1 MQVWYSIAKSVEL
14 VPGSATLTVSCP
26 GGGGS
31 CIADA
36 VLVESEARYNDG
48 SAVGGAGVALGTMDA
63 IILARTD
70 APAHCGSSSVGGGRQ
85 E

>member
-1 MQVWYSIAKSVEL
+1 MWYSIAKSVEL

-26 GGGGS
+26 EGGGS

-36 VLVESEARYNDG
+36 VLLESEARYNDG
-48 SAVGGAGVALGTMDA
+48 SAVSGAGVALASMDA

-70 APAHCGSSSVGGGRQ
+70 APPHCGSSTVGDAMQG
-85 E
+85 